1 MAILPYP
8 LQSNCKGWLCKKGLP
23 EQPHWWNRE
32 STNFFQ
38 RWIHHCCFLL
48 EGSSSSPTDE
58 DMETDAV
65 NEILED
71 IPEHE
76 EDYLDL
82 TLEEEEQIIHEYL
95 SYIQVPQH

>member
-1 MAILPYP
+1 
-8 LQSNCKGWLCKKGLP
+8 
-23 EQPHWWNRE
+23 
-32 STNFFQ
+32 
-38 RWIHHCCFLL
+38 L
-48 EGSSSSPTDE
+48 EGSSGSPTDE

>member
-1 MAILPYP
+1 MEEAKYQL
-8 LQSNCKGWLCKKGLP
+8 L
-23 EQPHWWNRE
+23 
-32 STNFFQ
+32 
-38 RWIHHCCFLL
+38 WIHCCFSLL
-48 EGSSSSPTDE
+48 EASSSSQTDE

>member
-1 MAILPYP
+1 MKPLLIL
-8 LQSNCKGWLCKKGLP
+8 
-23 EQPHWWNRE
+23 
-32 STNFFQ
+32 
-38 RWIHHCCFLL
+38 FLFL
-48 EGSSSSPTDE
+48 IEGSSTSPTDE

-95 SYIQVPQH
+95 SYIEVPQH

>member
-1 MAILPYP
+1 ML
-8 LQSNCKGWLCKKGLP
+8 LKEGKCQLC
-23 EQPHWWNRE
+23 
-32 STNFFQ
+32 
-38 RWIHHCCFLL
+38 IHCCFSLL
-48 EGSSSSPTDE
+48 EGSSGSPTDE

-65 NEILED
+65 NEIIED